1 MSGKFVD
8 KMKKFMGFD
17 EDEYEY
23 EYEDEYEDDVEEA
36 HIDKNVAESSIENI
50 YSTSKINQTMTKG
63 GVNKVVNIHSNSG
76 APSQMKVIIYEPTT
90 YEEAPEIVRNVR
102 DRKAVI
108 INLENIA
115 NTELAKTIFDFLSGA
130 VYALDGTMNKIS
142 NGIFVIAPSNIDID
156 GNVKKEFENKT
167 LFPWQK

>member
-23 EYEDEYEDDVEEA
+23 EYEEENSEEVEIEQKIVDSSMDNLYA
-36 HIDKNVAESSIENI
+36 SKNSQI
-50 YSTSKINQTMTKG
+50 INKG

-76 APSQMKVIIYEPTT
+76 STVQMKVMIYEPTT